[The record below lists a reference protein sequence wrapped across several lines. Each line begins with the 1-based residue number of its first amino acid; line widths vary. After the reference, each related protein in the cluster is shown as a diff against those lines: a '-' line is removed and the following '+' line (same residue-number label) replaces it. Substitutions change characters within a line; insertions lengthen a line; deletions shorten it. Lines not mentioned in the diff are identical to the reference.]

1 MVSQFYN
8 STHFQR
14 NRALLSLYSGK
25 PAECRKIL
33 GDNKDDNDDS
43 IINASILFQ
52 EKNFEMASSEL
63 IKWGK
68 ANAMSELSLIKAA
81 EMFVEAEQYEN
92 AAKMLYIL
100 PNEIRYF
107 YWTVQSVIVNLET

>member
-1 MVSQFYN
+1 
-8 STHFQR
+8 
-14 NRALLSLYSGK
+14 
-25 PAECRKIL
+25 
-33 GDNKDDNDDS
+33 
-43 IINASILFQ
+43 
-52 EKNFEMASSEL
+52 MASSEL

-107 YWTVQSVIVNLET
+107 DGTALARSPYTARFELVRLFFISPGTVRTNSHRAVRGSLALPISAIFTYFQL

>member
-1 MVSQFYN
+1 
-8 STHFQR
+8 
-14 NRALLSLYSGK
+14 
-25 PAECRKIL
+25 
-33 GDNKDDNDDS
+33 
-43 IINASILFQ
+43 
-52 EKNFEMASSEL
+52 MASSEL

-107 YWTVQSVIVNLET
+107 DGTALPRDARTARFELVRDFFHQSWYGANQLPLSSTWIPGLAHFRYFYLFRTLDSTHLLPIY

>member
-1 MVSQFYN
+1 M
-8 STHFQR
+8 
-14 NRALLSLYSGK
+14 SLYSGK

-107 YWTVQSVIVNLET
+107 VSTTFFGATIYLNF